1 MLLGLALALFLPL
14 LVLPF
19 DPNLG
24 KDHAS
29 AAANIVAQVLSE
41 FGLFGAALWIAST
54 AAPHVQRAVNAGFE
68 RLGYHRFHRSGLGWA
83 ALGFVVYFVFLVVY
97 ISVIGKPHQR
107 NIAQDFGPIGFQVL
121 LISIVAPICEE
132 TFFRGMLFGGL
143 RRRMPRIPA
152 ALISGL
158 VFGGLHAATGVSAI
172 PVLVV
177 FGVVLALVYE
187 RTRSLVPG
195 MILHAFNNTLALL

>member
-1 MLLGLALALFLPL
+1 MSDDHAGLGLSAIAAALPVLVYLIVIWRLDRYEREPLWLVGLTFLYGAIGAIIL
-14 LVLPF
+14 GLVLSIAVMVTAGT
-19 DPNLG
+19 D
-24 KDHAS
+24 D
-29 AAANIVAQVLSE
+29 LS
-41 FGLFGAALWIAST
+41 IT
-54 AAPHVQRAVNAGFE
+54 AG
-68 RLGYHRFHRSGLGWA
+68 
-83 ALGFVVYFVFLVVY
+83 
-97 ISVIGKPHQR
+97 VI
-107 NIAQDFGPIGFQVL
+107 
-121 LISIVAPICEE
+121 APICEE

-143 RRRMPRIPA
+143 RRRMPPIPA